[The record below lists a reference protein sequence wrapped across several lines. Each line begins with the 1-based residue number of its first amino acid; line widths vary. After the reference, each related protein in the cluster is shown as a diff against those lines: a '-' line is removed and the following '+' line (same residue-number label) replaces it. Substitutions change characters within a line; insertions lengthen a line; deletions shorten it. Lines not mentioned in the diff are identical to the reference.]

1 LGRGAR
7 RLSGRAMTSP
17 SPSHPGP
24 DVAAQIAVL
33 EQDMLRLM
41 MTINDA
47 LSQRRKAREVRAL
60 RARLATL
67 LRDLERLKR
76 LQG

>member
-1 LGRGAR
+1 
-7 RLSGRAMTSP
+7 MTSP
-17 SPSHPGP
+17 SPSNPGP